1 MDRTAYNAS
10 FWRTVV
16 ALCLL
21 LSVSG
26 FMNISVFPLFDQ
38 VFTYARD
45 ISVLANAVCLVC
57 LAFVAAFRSSSLNF
71 KLFNMASVA
80 CLFAGSLGLVA
91 ALVFSLPVLL
101 VVSSGLLAAARG
113 WVIVVVGVS
122 LTRFDASIIAQIVTI
137 ACLGNCACIYIAW
150 FAPTIVGVGCFL
162 LAPAFALL
170 FSCKLSSG
178 VFSEVRLAESPAH
191 IAITQPSSFLT
202 LGSQLFVCIFLF
214 RIAFGFSLRFGE
226 VGGVPI
232 ADFFS
237 IVPVAILAF
246 ATVASA
252 GKLMKS
258 DFLAQVSVLFVLAGF
273 FAFTISAPWASVAG
287 VSLLSCGS
295 VLFDVVCWVVL
306 AAAGARNLRSSVATI
321 AWGRGLSSIGT
332 IIGASLGVWSGMEA
346 SSHPI
351 AMQVVAGLLIMSF
364 AAYSLIGLKEFS
376 FIDTI
381 NGVTKVVD
389 ELPSSVREASRAT
402 FEQACESIASRCSLT
417 PREREVF
424 EMLARGRDSFYI
436 QEQLTVSRNTVKAHV
451 KHIYAK
457 LDIHAHQDLLDMVE
471 QEMSSGDSLPL
482 SAES

>member
-45 ISVLANAVCLVC
+45 ISVLINAVCLVFI
-57 LAFVAAFRSSSLNF
+57 AFVAAFRSSALDF
-71 KLFNMASVA
+71 KLFNLVSLVCMAV
-80 CLFAGSLGLVA
+80 GSLGLIA
-91 ALVFSLPVLL
+91 ALALSSPVLL
-101 VVSSGLLAAARG
+101 IVSSGLLAAARG
-113 WVIVVVGVS
+113 WVIAVVGVS
-122 LTRFDASIIAQIVTI
+122 LTRFGVPVIAQIVTI
-137 ACLGNCACIYIAW
+137 ACLGNCACIYLAW

-162 LAPAFALL
+162 LFPALALL
-170 FSCKLSSG
+170 FSCRLSSG
-178 VFSEVRLAESPAH
+178 VFSEVKSAESPAH
-191 IAITQPSSFLT
+191 IAITQPSSFLA

-214 RIAFGFSLRFGE
+214 RVAFGFSLRFGE

-273 FAFTISAPWASVAG
+273 FAFTISAPWASVVG

-321 AWGRGLSSIGT
+321 AWGRGLSSLGT
-332 IIGASLGVWSGMEA
+332 IAGASLGVWSSME
-346 SSHPI
+346 STSHPV
-351 AMQVVAGLLIMSF
+351 AMQVVAGLLIVSF

-381 NGVTKVVD
+381 KGVTKVVD
-389 ELPSSVREASRAT
+389 ELPPSVQEASHAT
-402 FEQACESIASRCSLT
+402 LEQACESIASRCSLT

-436 QEQLTVSRNTVKAHV
+436 QERLTVSRNTVKAHV

-471 QEMSSGDSLPL
+471 QEMESSEHSSL
-482 SAES
+482 SAGL